1 MLSHPTGKGRFSK
14 RMKSDS
20 EDEAAGEG
28 QESKNEGLA
37 DKKEAPRMPIRRR
50 EGRETI
56 FSTKR
61 RVEKDIA
68 DNRIYAGADDAD
80 TTAEGL
86 QEAEMKKNAK
96 YQRMNDNIQRPTRVQ
111 ERSVLGLTESTEALN
126 ERNEAL
132 VSSVLKTNQAYQPQF
147 LSGPK
152 LNAKRADPVVLA
164 MQVDQMERMRKQ

>member
-14 RMKSDS
+14 RLKSDS
-20 EDEAAGEG
+20 EDETED
-28 QESKNEGLA
+28 LA
-37 DKKEAPRMPIRRR
+37 DKKEAPRMPIRRK

-68 DNRIYAGADDAD
+68 DNRIHAGADEAD
-80 TTAEGL
+80 TTTEGL

-96 YQRMNDNIQRPTRVQ
+96 YQRMNDNIQRSTRVQ
-111 ERSVLGLTESTEALN
+111 ERSVLGLNESTEKLN
-126 ERNEAL
+126 KRNEAL
-132 VSSVLKTNQAYQPQF
+132 VNSVLNANQAYQPQF

-164 MQVDQMERMRKQ
+164 M